1 MLNYIWLTFFV
12 VAFICAITSSVFG
25 GDPEVW
31 SRLMNVTFTSS
42 AKAFEICL
50 GLTGVLSFWL
60 GLMKIGERGGVIA
73 AFSRLINPL
82 FRRIFPGIPAG
93 HPAQG
98 SILMNIS
105 ANMLGLDNAATPMG
119 LKAMKEMQEL
129 NVDASGKPKDT
140 ASDAMIMFLVLNTS
154 GITIIPISIM
164 MYRAQFGAAN
174 PSDVFLPLLLATG
187 CSSIGALI
195 FCCLKQRV
203 KLSDPVLLSFLGGAI
218 AVIGGL
224 GWFFASL
231 SQEQLTLYSGL
242 FSNILLFSAIMLFL
256 VAGVRKGVDLFPT
269 FVEGAKEG
277 FQTVVT
283 IIPYQIAMFVG
294 ISLFRECGALGYI
307 TKAFGWLFS
316 TLGMNTDFVAALPCA
331 ILKPLNGAGAR
342 AMMLDVFQT
351 YGVDSFVG
359 HVASTIQG
367 CTDTTMYILAVYFG
381 SVGIRKFRYAP
392 LYGLS
397 ADLIGICASVI
408 VGYIFFH

>member
-1 MLNYIWLTFFV
+1 MLNYIWLSFFII
-12 VAFICAITSSVFG
+12 AFLMAIVTSTVG

-82 FRRIFPGIPAG
+82 FSRIFPGIPAG

-98 SILMNIS
+98 SILMNVS

-119 LKAMKEMQEL
+119 LKAMKELQEL
-129 NVDASGKPKDT
+129 NPKKDT

-154 GITIIPISIM
+154 GVTIIPISIM

-174 PSDVFLPLLLATG
+174 PSDIFLPLLLATA
-187 CSSIGALI
+187 CSSFGGLLL
-195 FCCLKQRV
+195 CCLRQRV
-203 KLSDPVLLSFLGGAI
+203 KLLDPVILSTFLGA
-218 AVIGGL
+218 AACIGGI
-224 GWFFASL
+224 GWYFSSL
-231 SQEQLTLYSGL
+231 TPDQLTLYSGV
-242 FSNILLFSAIMLFL
+242 FSNVLLFSAILLFL
-256 VAGVRKGVDLFPT
+256 FVGVWRKVPLFET
-269 FVEGAKEG
+269 FVDGAKEG

-307 TKAFGWLFS
+307 TDALGWIFAHI
-316 TLGMNTDFVAALPCA
+316 GINTDFVAALPCA

-367 CTDTTMYILAVYFG
+367 STDTTMYILAVYFG
-381 SVGIRKFRYAP
+381 SVGIKRFRYAAS
-392 LYGLS
+392 YGLM
-397 ADLIGICASVI
+397 ADLIGITAAI
-408 VGYIFFH
+408 VVNYIFFY

>member
-1 MLNYIWLTFFV
+1 MINYIWLAFFV
-12 VAFICAITSSVFG
+12 IAFVMAIVTSTVG

-82 FRRIFPGIPAG
+82 FSRIFPGIPAG

-119 LKAMKEMQEL
+119 LKAMKELQEL
-129 NVDASGKPKDT
+129 NDKKDT

-154 GITIIPISIM
+154 GVTIIPISIM

-174 PSDVFLPLLLATG
+174 PSDVFLPLLLATA
-187 CSSIGALI
+187 CSSFGGLLL
-195 FCCLKQRV
+195 CCLKQRIRI
-203 KLSDPVLLSFLGGAI
+203 LDPVILGTFLGAAASI
-218 AVIGGL
+218 IGI
-224 GWFFASL
+224 GWFFSSL
-231 SQEQLTLYSGL
+231 SQEQLTLYSGVV
-242 FSNILLFSAIMLFL
+242 SNILLFGAILLFL
-256 VAGVRKGVDLFPT
+256 LTGAIRRVPLFET
-269 FVEGAKEG
+269 FVDGAKEG

-283 IIPYQIAMFVG
+283 IIPYQIALFVG

-307 TKAFGWLFS
+307 TDFLGWLLS
-316 TLGMNTDFVAALPCA
+316 LMGINTDFVPALPCA
-331 ILKPLNGAGAR
+331 LLKPLNGAGAR
-342 AMMLDVFQT
+342 AMMLDCFQT
-351 YGVDSFVG
+351 FGVDSFVG

-367 CTDTTMYILAVYFG
+367 CTDTTMYVLAVYFG
-381 SVGIRKFRYAP
+381 SVGVKRFRYAAG
-392 LYGLS
+392 YGLM
-397 ADLIGICASVI
+397 ADFIGIVSAII
-408 VGYIFFH
+408 VAYIFFY

>member
-1 MLNYIWLTFFV
+1 LLNYIWLSFFV
-12 VAFICAITSSVFG
+12 IAFVMAIVTSTFG

-60 GLMKIGERGGVIA
+60 GLMKIGEKGGAIA

-82 FRRIFPGIPAG
+82 FSRIFPGIPAG

-98 SILMNIS
+98 SILMNVS

-119 LKAMKEMQEL
+119 LKAMKELQEL
-129 NVDASGKPKDT
+129 NEKKDT

-154 GITIIPISIM
+154 GVTIIPISIM
-164 MYRAQFGAAN
+164 MYRAQFGAGN
-174 PSDVFLPLLLATG
+174 PSDVFLPLLLATA
-187 CSSIGALI
+187 CSSFGGLLL
-195 FCCLKQRV
+195 CCLKQRIR
-203 KLSDPVLLSFLGGAI
+203 LLDPVILGTFVGA
-218 AVIGGL
+218 ACCIGGI
-224 GWFFASL
+224 GWFFSSL
-231 SQEQLTLYSGL
+231 SQEQLTLYSGV
-242 FSNILLFSAIMLFL
+242 FSNVLLFSAIMLFL
-256 VAGVRKGVDLFPT
+256 FVGVRKKVPLFET
-269 FVEGAKEG
+269 FVDGAKEG

-307 TKAFGWLFS
+307 TDGLGWIISHIGL
-316 TLGMNTDFVAALPCA
+316 NDEFVPALPCA

-367 CTDTTMYILAVYFG
+367 STDTTMYILAVYFG
-381 SVGIRKFRYAP
+381 SVGIKRFRYAAG
-392 LYGLS
+392 YGLM
-397 ADLIGICASVI
+397 ADLIGITSAII
-408 VGYIFFH
+408 VNYIFFY

>member
-1 MLNYIWLTFFV
+1 MLNYIWLSFFV
-12 VAFICAITSSVFG
+12 IAFVMAIIVSTFG

-60 GLMKIGERGGVIA
+60 GLMKVGEKGGVIA

-82 FRRIFPGIPAG
+82 FSRIFPGIPAG

-98 SILMNIS
+98 SILMNVS

-119 LKAMKEMQEL
+119 LKAMKELQEL
-129 NVDASGKPKDT
+129 NDKKDT

-154 GITIIPISIM
+154 GVTIIPISIM
-164 MYRAQFGAAN
+164 MYRAQFGAVN
-174 PSDVFLPLLLATG
+174 PSDIFLPLLLATA
-187 CSSIGALI
+187 CSSFGGLLL
-195 FCCLKQRV
+195 CCLKQRIR
-203 KLSDPVLLSFLGGAI
+203 LLDPVILGTFIGA
-218 AVIGGL
+218 ACCIGGI
-224 GWFFASL
+224 GWFFSSL
-231 SQEQLTLYSGL
+231 SQEQLTLYSGV
-242 FSNILLFSAIMLFL
+242 FSNVLLFSAIMLFL
-256 VAGVRKGVDLFPT
+256 LVGVRKKVPLYET
-269 FVEGAKEG
+269 FVDGAKEG

-307 TKAFGWLFS
+307 TDGLGWIIAH
-316 TLGMNTDFVAALPCA
+316 LGLNTDFVPALPCA

-367 CTDTTMYILAVYFG
+367 STDTTMYILAVYFG
-381 SVGIRKFRYAP
+381 SVGIKRFRYAAG
-392 LYGLS
+392 YGLM
-397 ADLIGICASVI
+397 ADLIGISSAI
-408 VGYIFFH
+408 IINYIFFY

>member
-1 MLNYIWLTFFV
+1 MLNYIWLSFFV
-12 VAFICAITSSVFG
+12 IAFVMAVVTSTFG

-60 GLMKIGERGGVIA
+60 GLMKIGEKGGAIA

-82 FRRIFPGIPAG
+82 FSRIFPGIPAG

-98 SILMNIS
+98 SILMNVS

-119 LKAMKEMQEL
+119 LKAMKELQEL
-129 NVDASGKPKDT
+129 NPKKDT

-154 GITIIPISIM
+154 GVTIIPISIM
-164 MYRAQFGAAN
+164 MYRAQFGAVN
-174 PSDVFLPLLLATG
+174 PSDIFLPLLLATA
-187 CSSIGALI
+187 CSSFGGLLL
-195 FCCLKQRV
+195 CCLKQRI
-203 KLSDPVLLSFLGGAI
+203 KLLDPVILGTFVGA
-218 AVIGGL
+218 ACCIGGI
-224 GWFFASL
+224 GWFFSSL
-231 SQEQLTLYSGL
+231 SQEQLTLYSGV
-242 FSNILLFSAIMLFL
+242 FSNVLLFSAILLFL
-256 VAGVRKGVDLFPT
+256 FAGVRKKVPLYET
-269 FVEGAKEG
+269 FVDGAKEG

-307 TKAFGWLFS
+307 CDGLGWVIAH
-316 TLGMNTDFVAALPCA
+316 LGLNTDFVPALPCA

-367 CTDTTMYILAVYFG
+367 STDTTMYILAVYFG
-381 SVGIRKFRYAP
+381 SVGIKRFRYAAG
-392 LYGLS
+392 YGLM
-397 ADLIGICASVI
+397 ADLIGITAAII
-408 VGYIFFH
+408 VNYIFFG

>member
-1 MLNYIWLTFFV
+1 MLNYIWLSFFV
-12 VAFICAITSSVFG
+12 IAFITAIIASTFG

-60 GLMKIGERGGVIA
+60 GLMKVGEKGGVIA

-82 FRRIFPGIPAG
+82 FSRIFPGIPAG

-98 SILMNIS
+98 SILMNVS

-119 LKAMKEMQEL
+119 LKAMKELQEL
-129 NVDASGKPKDT
+129 NDKKDT

-154 GITIIPISIM
+154 GVTIIPISIM

-174 PSDVFLPLLLATG
+174 PSDVFLPLLLATA
-187 CSSIGALI
+187 CSSFGGLLL
-195 FCCLKQRV
+195 CCLKQRI
-203 KLSDPVLLSFLGGAI
+203 KLLDPVILGTFIGA
-218 AVIGGL
+218 AVCIGGI
-224 GWFFASL
+224 GWFFSSL
-231 SQEQLTLYSGL
+231 SQEQLTLYSGV
-242 FSNILLFSAIMLFL
+242 FSNVLLFSAIMLFL
-256 VAGVRKGVDLFPT
+256 LVGVRKKVPLFET
-269 FVEGAKEG
+269 FVDGAKEG

-307 TKAFGWLFS
+307 TDGLGWLFS
-316 TLGMNTDFVAALPCA
+316 LVGLNTDFVPALPCA

-359 HVASTIQG
+359 HVVSTIQG
-367 CTDTTMYILAVYFG
+367 STDTTMYILAVYFG
-381 SVGIRKFRYAP
+381 SVGIKRFRYAAG
-392 LYGLS
+392 YGLM
-397 ADLIGICASVI
+397 ADLIGITSAI
-408 VGYIFFH
+408 VVNYIFFY